1 MKYIIG
7 KYIYDTE
14 QSEFIGGTMLL
25 LYDMITVTLYRTKK
39 LGRYYLTKEKG
50 ATKECTCVELSEM
63 DALNWSVKHLSQT
76 IVMDKFGDILEI
88 A

>member
-1 MKYIIG
+1 MAGLGMAGQEQG
-7 KYIYDTE
+7 KE
-14 QSEFIGGTMLL
+14 HGLPEFPQ
-25 LYDMITVTLYRTKK
+25 R
-39 LGRYYLTKEKG
+39 
-50 ATKECTCVELSEM
+50 M